1 MAAPLGR
8 DALPDFWSYGVCR
21 DGRVFFIE
29 WASFIIL
36 AIFFF
41 SSLARAPC
49 PLRGSR
55 LAAGCCLCRLAF
67 SNRCLSRLAVIQL
80 TAPLGYIH
88 APGNL
93 WTRDTWY
100 VQVRHQ
106 TGCDLLGRGTEGQK
120 TNNTTQRRLGFFA
133 ALFSFHWPFA
143 YIYIYIF
150 CCYRFAERMGR
161 GLHGRWSQLLHQVS
175 SAGAALQRVAAR
187 GGRGEKKKKKSWCR
201 RRFLPRGPV
210 LRRSKHM

>member
-1 MAAPLGR
+1 MAASSSLSELR
-8 DALPDFWSYGVCR
+8 LLSW
-21 DGRVFFIE
+21 
-29 WASFIIL
+29 L
-36 AIFFF
+36 FFF
-41 SSLARAPC
+41 FLSLSRHWPGAPC
-49 PLRGSR
+49 PLRSSR
-55 LAAGCCLCRLAF
+55 LAAGCCLFRLAF

-100 VQVRHQ
+100 VQVRRHQ
-106 TGCDLLGRGTEGQK
+106 TGCDLLGGGQK
-120 TNNTTQRRLGFFA
+120 TNNTTHRRLGFFA
-133 ALFSFHWPFA
+133 ALFPFHWTFA
-143 YIYIYIF
+143 YIYVV

-187 GGRGEKKKKKSWCR
+187 GGEELMSAPFSSAWSRVKTLWTHVIIWKLFHLLSCCCYPTR
-201 RRFLPRGPV
+201 RLQSG
-210 LRRSKHM
+210 